1 MPPMSRMRDSP
12 TTTTP
17 SAEICWPIPVM
28 FDTVR
33 KWLFSTAPTMRS
45 TARTG
50 SSAASRIHEIAAAL
64 RLRLRAS
71 ADSTSAAS
79 AARLSL
85 VSLM

>member
-1 MPPMSRMRDSP
+1 MPPISRISDSP

-17 SAEICWPIPVM
+17 SEENSWPMPVM

-33 KWLFSTAPTMRS
+33 KWGFRMAPTTTSTAS
-45 TARTG
+45 TG
-50 SSAASRIHEIAAAL
+50 SRAASRSQETAAAP
-64 RLRLRAS
+64 RLRPRPDAG
-71 ADSTSAAS
+71 STSAAI